1 MRFTEQSVGVMEA
14 ISVPDEVLDAYGL
27 NGASIEA
34 LSGGRTNRTL
44 RVRAGR
50 DLVLQQ
56 LLGAAHGDLLAVMEN
71 LVRVTGHLDWRRSVE
86 GGGPSWYPLLMPTN
100 NNKPFLMTADGDVW
114 RAFSYRTGQILRSS
128 QPHATLASAAAIY
141 GRFCAATAD
150 LGGPPLIETAPGFHD
165 IERVAS
171 GFFADLEQSP
181 ADRRADIEGVLDL
194 IQRVAA
200 DVDRRCA
207 DDGLDEVPLRVVH
220 NDTKL
225 SNVLFDR
232 DQGDAVAVLDLD
244 LVMMGP
250 AWHDFGDLMRS
261 ACWHAPNA
269 QSPCIDGDLFETIV
283 GSYVDGAQDTLSDA
297 EISTF
302 ATAGARL
309 SLELGMRYLHDHLRE
324 LPHLQVEGHRGH
336 LRRGLANV
344 KLAEE
349 MLSAYDALR
358 LIADECITAR

>member
-1 MRFTEQSVGVMEA
+1 MTEA
-14 ISVPDEVLDAYGL
+14 ISVPEEVLDAYALG
-27 NGASIEA
+27 GAHIE
-34 LSGGRTNRTL
+34 LLTGGRTNRTL

-71 LVRVTGHLDWRRSVE
+71 LVRVTGHLDWQRRIQD
-86 GGGPSWYPLLMPTN
+86 GGPAWYPMLMPTN
-100 NNKPFLMTADGDVW
+100 TGKPFLMTEDGDVW
-114 RAFSYRTGQILRSS
+114 RAFSYRTGQILRSA
-128 QPHATLASAAAIY
+128 QPHATLASAAAMY

-150 LGGPPLIETAPGFHD
+150 LGGPPLIDTAPGFHD
-165 IERVAS
+165 IELVAT
-171 GFFADLEQSP
+171 GLFAELETAP
-181 ADRRADIEGVLDL
+181 ADRRSDIEAVLDQL
-194 IQRVAA
+194 HHVKEAL
-200 DVDRRCA
+200 DRRCA
-207 DDGLDEVPLRVVH
+207 DDGLNAVPLRVVH

-232 DQGDAVAVLDLD
+232 DHGRAVAVLDLD
-244 LVMMGP
+244 LAMMGP
-250 AWHDFGDLMRS
+250 AWHDFGDLVRS
-261 ACWHAPNA
+261 ACWHAPNG
-269 QSPCIDGDLFETIV
+269 QSPFVDDELFAAIA
-283 GSYVDGAQDTLSDA
+283 GSYVGVAADALTDA

-302 ATAGARL
+302 ATAGPRL

-324 LPHLQVEGHRGH
+324 VPHLQVQGYNGH

-358 LIADECITAR
+358 LIADGLIASR